1 MWNFYLLCGLS
12 INQFN
17 LKYQTSGC
25 ADLRIRSAA
34 MARVTGVSGRLARRI
49 CKKVLRDGRPDHHHS
64 PFEFVLL
71 TISAIVTIEWGSA
84 AGQIRQAGGTCVDGA
99 PDGDRLLKRL
109 SGAVGLP
116 PNRQI
121 PGVTICPRAPKHRR
135 KRAGVSVSG
144 APHPAGLCRSARFH
158 TGRDG
163 AASSG
168 RRTG

>member
-1 MWNFYLLCGLS
+1 M
-12 INQFN
+12 NQFN

-49 CKKVLRDGRPDHHHS
+49 CKKVLRDGRPDRHHS

-71 TISAIVTIEWGSA
+71 TISVIVTIEWGSA

-135 KRAGVSVSG
+135 KKGWSKCVRRA
-144 APHPAGLCRSARFH
+144 
-158 TGRDG
+158 T
-163 AASSG
+163 SG
-168 RRTG
+168 RALQVGKVPHRTRRGGLEQTADGVAQ